1 MENNYKK
8 IIECFCHECGH
19 NTKHR
24 ILFSITKHSE
34 DNDDFWWSTEYC
46 IAECCG
52 CGSITFV
59 TLSNDESNI
68 DYNDD
73 GTAEFVTKYKTYP
86 YQKLIAKEVD
96 DIWTVPSKIW
106 KVYRETLRALND
118 ECFLLAAAG
127 FRMIIEAVCL
137 ENNINAKSLE
147 SKINMLC
154 KKNIITKRDRDRLHS
169 IRFMGNDSVHLI
181 KSPTR
186 EELLLVFEIENIML
200 ENLYILDDKCKGI
213 LNGPIKT
220 YEEFEKL
227 LDEGLKDKSID
238 SIYTLKGLIPK
249 DRRLIHEDLK
259 GFESE
264 LQKRI
269 QSKKYTKL
277 SLCPQVTQG
286 IGQQYKI
293 IKK

>member
-1 MENNYKK
+1 M
-8 IIECFCHECGH
+8 
-19 NTKHR
+19 
-24 ILFSITKHSE
+24 
-34 DNDDFWWSTEYC
+34 
-46 IAECCG
+46 
-52 CGSITFV
+52 
-59 TLSNDESNI
+59 SNDESNI

-73 GTAEFVTKYKTYP
+73 GTAEFLTTYKTYP

-96 DIWTVPSKIW
+96 GIWTVPSKIW
-106 KVYRETLRALND
+106 KVYRETLKALND
-118 ECFLLAAAG
+118 ECYLLAAAG

-137 ENNINAKSLE
+137 ENNITAKSLE

-181 KSPTR
+181 KSPSE
-186 EELLLVFEIENIML
+186 EELLLVLEIENIML

-213 LNGPIKT
+213 LKGPVKT

-227 LDEGLKDKSID
+227 LDDGLKDKNIG
-238 SIYTLKGLIPK
+238 SIYTLKNLLPK

-259 GFESE
+259 DFESE

-269 QSKKYTKL
+269 QSNKYTKL
-277 SLCPQVTQG
+277 SVCPTTKQG
-286 IGQQYKI
+286 LSLQYKI
-293 IKK
+293 LKK